1 MGIFEKEN
9 WMNFTQC
16 YSNGQVKFSELNN
29 LLQLA
34 ASEHA
39 EEIGFGYREMLKIK
53 QSWVLSRMLI
63 EVDALPRYM
72 EKITIR
78 TWIQEFTGTRSL
90 RNFEVIQHDKVLVRA
105 SSLWV
110 VFNMATR
117 RADHIAIK
125 TDYDHVLGDRYST
138 REQVAK
144 IDGNI
149 DFEKIAEH
157 QIKLSDL
164 DIVNHANNV
173 KYMEWCFDAMNPKEV
188 LDGSIKSLEMNFLKE
203 LKFGEVVDINKSEE
217 KDGYTIF
224 NIEKDGRIHFLMK
237 VGRRII

>member
-217 KDGYTIF
+217 KDGYTTF

>member
-1 MGIFEKEN
+1 
-9 WMNFTQC
+9 MNFTQC

-203 LKFGEVVDINKSEE
+203 LKFGEVVDINKSEK
-217 KDGYTIF
+217 KDGYTTF